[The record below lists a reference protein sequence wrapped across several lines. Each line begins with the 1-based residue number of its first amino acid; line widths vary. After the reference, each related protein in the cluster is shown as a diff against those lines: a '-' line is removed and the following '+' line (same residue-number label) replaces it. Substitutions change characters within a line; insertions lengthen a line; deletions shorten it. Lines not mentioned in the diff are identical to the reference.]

1 MTSTPTDAA
10 TRAGT
15 LTTIEQRGIEPV
27 PVAERTGTPGALFW
41 VWFAA
46 NISILGLPLGAT
58 LVAFQGL
65 AVWQAL
71 LVAVIGAAG
80 SFAVVGVVS
89 IAGRRGGAPGLTLSR
104 AVFGVR
110 GNIGPTA
117 VSLLSRLGWETVN
130 TTTAAFVLLSLFTIT
145 SGASAAGTDGGSKAH
160 PVITIVAILVFVAAT
175 VLISGLGHAF
185 IVAVQKWA
193 TWVFGALNVFV
204 AVFLVARIDWDVVGA
219 QPAGPVAAMVIGIG
233 TIAAGTGIGW
243 ATAGADIARYTRTS
257 VRAGKLVAASA
268 AGAGIPLVVL
278 VGLGSLVS
286 AGDPTL
292 AQAGDPVAA
301 IRDMLPNWMAVPY
314 LIAAFG
320 GLLLSNHLS
329 VYSASLTTL
338 TLGVK
343 VPRVWAVAVDVVITT
358 LGAMYFM
365 LVADGFYA
373 PFITFISVLAV
384 PITAWLGVFIADMLR
399 RTWYDPAALLD
410 LRRGGRYW
418 YAGGVAW
425 RALIAWVVAIVVGFL
440 FTNVQVGDADPVF
453 VGAFSDTWIGANGLG
468 WVVTFVVAAA
478 FYLLTGGPR
487 GTLHE
492 QPDQSAPLPHTEYT
506 V

>member
-1 MTSTPTDAA
+1 MTAPTDDIAR
-10 TRAGT
+10 TQGT

-27 PVAERTGTPGALFW
+27 PDDERTGQAGALFW

-65 AVWQAL
+65 TIWQAL
-71 LVAVIGAAG
+71 VVAVVGAAG
-80 SFAVVGVVS
+80 SFALVGVIS

-117 VSLLSRLGWETVN
+117 ISLLSRLGWETVN
-130 TTTAAFVLLSLFTIT
+130 TTTAAFVLLSLFAILF
-145 SGASAAGTDGGSKAH
+145 GADGRAKEQPLVTLA
-160 PVITIVAILVFVAAT
+160 AILVFIVCT
-175 VLISGLGHAF
+175 VLVSGLGHAA
-185 IVAVQKWA
+185 IVVIQRWA
-193 TWVFGALNVFV
+193 TWIFGALNVFV
-204 AVFLVARIDWDVVGA
+204 AVFLVARVDWDTVSSA
-219 QPAGPVAAMVIGIG
+219 PAGPVSAMVIGIG

-243 ATAGADIARYTRTS
+243 ATAGADIARYSKTS
-257 VRAGKLVAASA
+257 VKAGKLVLASA
-268 AGAGIPLVVL
+268 VGAGVPLVL
-278 VGLGSLVS
+278 LIGLGALLS

-301 IRDMLPNWMAVPY
+301 IRDLLPSWMAVPY
-314 LIAAFG
+314 LVAAFG

-343 VPRVWAVAVDVVITT
+343 VPRVWAVAVDVVITFV
-358 LGAMYFM
+358 GAIYFM

-373 PFITFISVLAV
+373 PFITFISILAV
-384 PITAWLGVFIADMLR
+384 PITAWLGVFIADMAR
-399 RTWYDPAALLD
+399 RTWYDSDALLD

-418 YAGGVAW
+418 YTGGVSLPALGAW
-425 RALIAWVVAIVVGFL
+425 GVAIVVGTL
-440 FTNVQVGDADPVF
+440 FTAVQVGDAAPVF
-453 VGAFSDTWIGANGLG
+453 VGPLSDTWVGANGLG
-468 WVVTFVVAAA
+468 WVVTFVVAVGA
-478 FYLLTGGPR
+478 YLLLGGPR
-487 GTLHE
+487 GALHGPVGASRPAARE
-492 QPDQSAPLPHTEYT
+492 
-506 V
+506 VR

>member
-1 MTSTPTDAA
+1 MTDTPSS
-10 TRAGT
+10 GT
-15 LTTIEQRGIEPV
+15 LTSIEQRGIEPV
-27 PVAERTGTPGALFW
+27 PAAERTGQAGALFW

-58 LVAFQGL
+58 LVAFQHL
-65 AVWQAL
+65 NIWQAL

-80 SFAVVGVVS
+80 SFAVVGVIS

-110 GNIGPTA
+110 GNIGPTF

-130 TTTAAFVLLSLFTIT
+130 TTTAAFVLLSLFTILF
-145 SGASAAGTDGGSKAH
+145 GTDGDAKH
-160 PVITIVAILVFVAAT
+160 NPVLTIVAILVFVVAT

-204 AVFLVARIDWDVVGA
+204 AVFLVVRVDWHVVGSA
-219 QPAGPVAAMVIGIG
+219 PAGPFAAMAIGIG

-243 ATAGADIARYTRTS
+243 ATAGADIARYSKTS
-257 VRAGKLVAASA
+257 VRAGKLVSASA

-278 VGLGSLVS
+278 VGLGALVS

-301 IRDMLPNWMAVPY
+301 IRDLLPGWMAVPY

-338 TLGVK
+338 TLGIK
-343 VPRVWAVAVDVVITT
+343 VPRVWAVTVDVVVTF

-384 PITAWLGVFIADMLR
+384 PITAWLGVFIADIVR
-399 RTWYDPAALLD
+399 RTWYDPEALLD
-410 LRRGGRYW
+410 LRAGGRYW
-418 YAGGVAW
+418 YSGGIAW
-425 RALIAWVVAIVVGFL
+425 RAVVAWAVAIVVGFL
-440 FTNVQVGDADPVF
+440 FTSVQVGDADPVF
-453 VGAFSDTWIGANGLG
+453 VGALAGTWIGANGLG
-468 WVVTFVVAAA
+468 WIVTFIVAAA
-478 FYLLTGGPR
+478 VYVLTGGPK
-487 GTLHE
+487 GALHAPADE
-492 QPDQSAPLPHTEYT
+492 SAPLPATEHA
-506 V
+506 